1 MSFIG
6 KYLEYPTGWLPEL
19 KTKPSLTIAI
29 LLSPLIAGWFALF
42 IGAYDISPLN
52 VLSLVVREVTPFFQN
67 PDSPEKAIIIDIRL
81 PRVLLAGLVGI
92 ALSVTGVTFQGIF
105 RNPLVDPFILGISA
119 GAAFGCAL
127 SVGFL
132 PRLPIQIMAFLF
144 GITAVVLAY
153 SIARTQGEIS
163 RLPLILSGVIISA
176 FFTAMV
182 SIVKFMVDPMKLQNI
197 VYWLMGSF
205 SLADW
210 KYVRIVSIGLAVS
223 LVPIFLMR
231 WRLNVISMGEDEA
244 KTMGVHVKRDRVIF
258 IAASTLAVSVAVS
271 VSGIIGWVG
280 LMVPHLIR
288 MIAGPDHKSLVPL
301 SMAGGAT
308 FMICA
313 DTIARNLTTF
323 DLPVGIIT
331 AITGAPF
338 FVYLMKK
345 GGRESWGR

>member
-1 MSFIG
+1 MCFTK
-6 KYLEYPTGWLPEL
+6 KYMEYLTGWLPGL
-19 KTKPSLTIAI
+19 KTKPSLYIAI
-29 LLSPLIAGWFALF
+29 LLFPLIAGWFSLF
-42 IGAYDISPLN
+42 IGAYEISPLQI
-52 VLSLVVREVTPFFQN
+52 LTLIVREITPFLHN
-67 PDSPEKAIIIDIRL
+67 PDSTEQAIIIDIRL

-132 PRLPIQIMAFLF
+132 PWLPIQIMAFLF
-144 GITAVVLAY
+144 GIVAVVLAY

-182 SIVKFMVDPMKLQNI
+182 SIVKFLVDPMKLQNI
-197 VYWLMGSF
+197 VYWIMGSF
-205 SLADW
+205 ALADW
-210 KYVRIVSIGLAVS
+210 KFVRIVGIGLGVS

-244 KTMGVHVKRDRVIF
+244 KAMGVHVKRDRMIF
-258 IAASTLAVSVAVS
+258 IAVSTLAVSVAVS

-288 MIAGPDHKSLVPL
+288 MISGPDHKSLVPL

-338 FVYLMKK
+338 FIYLMKK
-345 GGRESWGR
+345 GGKESWGR